1 MTAEAYGTSS
11 SSTVTNLFLKLSG
24 IINLTALCNYTVQVA
39 GVALLIQTLSLK
51 HSFDMP
57 FVIVLVLNWSCIGV
71 FQ

>member
-1 MTAEAYGTSS
+1 MERLPF
-11 SSTVTNLFLKLSG
+11 STVTNLFLELFG
-24 IINLTALCNYTVQVA
+24 IIKLNALCKQI

-57 FVIVLVLNWSCIGV
+57 FVIVLVLNWSYIHV